1 LEAALLAFV
10 GSFEPA
16 ELKGKTTLIRAAY
29 NRSQA
34 SLSWFVGSICAH
46 SLVDE
51 PSSSAYLIGL
61 AFVTLLAD
69 STTNYLLVSISLAI
83 TMDAPLRSVLAGM
96 RIGSLSDFALM
107 FVAAGAMGAML
118 TASYLRL
125 GLWALPLL
133 LPPVLL
139 TRQALLRSQMY
150 IDVDRA
156 YREREQALVQMTQQI
171 DRERAEERR
180 LIAADLHDEVLQPLF
195 NMSLMAHVVKRDLA
209 TGKLLEMDEDLS
221 KVLSASDEASDA
233 VRNLVGDLRR
243 SGLGRGG
250 LSAALRRL
258 VDVLREQ
265 SQVKM
270 HSSVVEVHPS
280 PPVQLA
286 VYQIAKEALGN
297 AVRHA
302 DASNIELDL
311 TADSSTICLT
321 VTDDGKGFD
330 QSNVPDDHFGL
341 QIMRERAA
349 SVQGSLYID
358 ASPDGGCRVRVVV
371 ERSAGSEASV
381 SDPR

>member
-1 LEAALLAFV
+1 M
-10 GSFEPA
+10 
-16 ELKGKTTLIRAAY
+16 
-29 NRSQA
+29 
-34 SLSWFVGSICAH
+34 H
-46 SLVDE
+46 
-51 PSSSAYLIGL
+51 
-61 AFVTLLAD
+61 
-69 STTNYLLVSISLAI
+69 
-83 TMDAPLRSVLAGM
+83 APLRSVIRGM

-107 FVAAGAMGAML
+107 FIAAGSMGAML

-125 GLWALPLL
+125 GMWALPLL

-139 TRQALLRSQMY
+139 IRQALLRSQMY
-150 IDVDRA
+150 IDADRA

-180 LIAADLHDEVLQPLF
+180 LIAADLHDDVLQPLF

-209 TGKLLEMDEDLS
+209 TGKLLEMEEDLR
-221 KVLSASDEASDA
+221 KLLSAGDEASEV

-258 VDVLREQ
+258 VDVLQEQ

-270 HSSVVEVHPS
+270 HSSIVDVLPS

-286 VYQIAKEALGN
+286 LYQIAKEALGN

-302 DASNIELDL
+302 DASNISLDL
-311 TADSSTICLT
+311 TADVSTICLT
-321 VTDDGKGFD
+321 VSDDGKGFD
-330 QSNVPDDHFGL
+330 PSSVPDDHFGL

-349 SVQGSLYID
+349 SVNGSLYTD
-358 ASPDGGCRVRVVV
+358 TSPDCGCRVRVVV
-371 ERSAGSEASV
+371 DRSGGH
-381 SDPR
+381 